1 MSNKR
6 QRGSGVKNRGNRN
19 AVNASGPSQKNVR
32 GSGAKNRGNNALQ
45 VQEGS
50 NQSNVPKSDLNREGN
65 KPQQSQQ
72 PTLPPRPPIPSR
84 NLRYP
89 LNEQIHDNTDYLK
102 IDIVEYKPIGDGGK
116 LVGDPGSRRT
126 GGKNILHSIILPIP
140 PNVQDGNAVNDRDW
154 ETYF

>member
-32 GSGAKNRGNNALQ
+32 GSGAKNRNNALQ

-50 NQSNVPKSDLNREGN
+50 NSSNVPKKSDLNNEGN

-72 PTLPPRPPIPSR
+72 PTLPQDQNSIKKFKIPS
-84 NLRYP
+84 
-89 LNEQIHDNTDYLK
+89 K
-102 IDIVEYKPIGDGGK
+102 
-116 LVGDPGSRRT
+116 
-126 GGKNILHSIILPIP
+126 
-140 PNVQDGNAVNDRDW
+140 
-154 ETYF
+154 